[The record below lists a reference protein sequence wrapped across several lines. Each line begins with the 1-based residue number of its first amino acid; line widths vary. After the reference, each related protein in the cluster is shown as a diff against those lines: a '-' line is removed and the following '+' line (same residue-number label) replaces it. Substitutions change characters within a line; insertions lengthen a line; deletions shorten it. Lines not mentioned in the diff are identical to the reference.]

1 MSHDVAPTESTL
13 REEAIRSLRKKRDFR
28 SHLLAY
34 VLVNAMLVV
43 IWAVTGA
50 DFFWPI
56 FPIVGWGIAVI
67 FNAWDVYGR
76 GPITEEAIA
85 REAERLRGR

>member
-1 MSHDVAPTESTL
+1 MTHDVATTESGL

-34 VLVNAMLVV
+34 TLVNAMLIV

-50 DFFWPI
+50 NFFWPI
-56 FPIVGWGIAVI
+56 FPIVGWGIAVA

-76 GPITEEAIA
+76 RPITEEEIQ
-85 REAERLRGR
+85 REQARLRRN